1 MTPALQARAALEI
14 RRRRIEGHGVGVL
27 VQQRADCWRYRD
39 QQLTDAEAEAVRKNY
54 RGQLIVV
61 HRESLPLPGTEPP

>member
-1 MTPALQARAALEI
+1 MNGALQARAALEI
-14 RRRRIEGHGVGVL
+14 RRRRAEGGGVAVL

-39 QQLTDAEAEAVRKNY
+39 RILTDDEAEAIRKNY

-61 HRESLPLPGTEPP
+61 HREPVPLP